1 MPKQLDP
8 RMIDSTKDVTFAG
21 TRFVTPS
28 GGSDL
33 WNTTSNLVQT
43 NSALWE
49 ETQDILPTVTNYLST
64 NSVQISSLSLS
75 AITFTNRFTTATSL
89 TATTTVIEVRIDGI
103 PKYLPLFDIN

>member
-8 RMIDSTKDVTFAG
+8 RMIDPTKDVTFAG

-33 WNTTSNLVQT
+33 WNAASNLVRA

-49 ETQDILPTVTNYLST
+49 ESQDILPTVTSYLST
-64 NSVQISSLSLS
+64 NSVQVSSLSLS
-75 AITFTNRFTTATSL
+75 AITFTNRFTTATTL
-89 TATTTVIEVRIDGI
+89 TATTMVIEVQVDGI